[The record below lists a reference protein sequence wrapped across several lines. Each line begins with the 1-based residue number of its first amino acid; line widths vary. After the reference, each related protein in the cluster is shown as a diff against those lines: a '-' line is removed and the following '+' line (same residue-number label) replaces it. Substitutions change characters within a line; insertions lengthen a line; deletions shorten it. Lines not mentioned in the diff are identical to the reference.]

1 MPIKS
6 KMYFVY
12 VLKLKLRA
20 LAFKVI
26 TVFFEVIPVWT
37 INFKDLGSNLLHF
50 NEDKEQEL
58 NPGL

>member
-1 MPIKS
+1 MP

-12 VLKLKLRA
+12 FLKLKLRA

-26 TVFFEVIPVWT
+26 TVFFEVITVWT
-37 INFKDLGSNLLHF
+37 INFKILDSNLPHF

-58 NPGL
+58 KPGL